1 MKKIIYII
9 ILSLIIPKFITAQEE
24 AKKDSTLGWHYR
36 SAGSLS
42 FTQSSFSNWAAGG
55 ENSVAMSGMLI
66 AGANYK
72 SSEYIWENGI
82 ILAYGSQKQ
91 GDKEFRKT
99 TDKLELSTKYGYRAV
114 NNWYYSAMASFLTQF
129 DKGYEYDDNA
139 GTKTLI
145 ANFLS
150 PAYLNIAIGM
160 NYKPSKAFS
169 LFIGPLSG
177 RITIVNDT
185 ILSTNYGL
193 KANETTRNEFGGSV
207 KANFNY
213 DILKNVN
220 LVSLLTLFSNYNDN
234 PQNIDVDWQMLF
246 TMKINKYLSATLNL
260 QFIYDDDIIIADKD
274 GNAGPRLQVKELFG
288 LGLAY
293 KFAN

>member
-1 MKKIIYII
+1 MRKFLFLIT
-9 ILSLIIPKFITAQEE
+9 LTLIIPKVIWAQEE

-42 FTQSSFSNWAAGG
+42 FTQSSFTNWAAGG
-55 ENSVAMSGMLI
+55 ENSVAISGMLI

-72 SSEYIWENGI
+72 SSKYIWENGI

-99 TDKLELSTKYGYRAV
+99 TDKFEISTKYGYHAV
-114 NNWYYSAMASFLTQF
+114 ENWYYSGMASFLTQF
-129 DKGYEYDDNA
+129 DKGYEYDDAA

-150 PAYLNIAIGM
+150 PAYVNIALGM

-193 KANETTRNEFGGSV
+193 KPNETTRNEFGGSV
-207 KANFNY
+207 KANLNY
-213 DILKNVN
+213 DIMKNVN
-220 LVSLLTLFSNYNDN
+220 LVSQLTLFSNYNEN
-234 PQNIDVDWQMLF
+234 PQNVDVDWQILF

-274 GNAGPRLQVKELFG
+274 GNVGPRLQVKELFG